1 MPVKTGIHA
10 GFPLSKGNDR
20 FEGNFRAFSRRTQRG
35 IYMLTEKEVCERAEY
50 CYLICLQL
58 NWMLSNDSI
67 QPVKYLEQIRKS
79 SLGLAEDDFIVMT
92 LEEGMKSGLE
102 DCGVNNLILM
112 YESFVHAFCEVMQ
125 IDIEDLRD
133 SMPRE
138 ALQKLAAEMGVELS
152 ASA

>member
-1 MPVKTGIHA
+1 MDSL
-10 GFPLSKGNDR
+10 FRGNDR
-20 FEGNFRAFSRRTQRG
+20 YETIFQEISLRTQRG

-58 NWMLSNDSI
+58 NWMLSNESI
-67 QPVKYLEQIRKS
+67 QPVKYIEQIRKS
-79 SLGLAEDDFIVMT
+79 SLGLADDDFIVMT

-138 ALQKLAAEMGVELS
+138 ALQKLAAEMGVELNP
-152 ASA
+152 ADK

>member
-20 FEGNFRAFSRRTQRG
+20 FEGSFRAFSRRTQRG

-58 NWMLSNDSI
+58 NWMLANEST
-67 QPVKYLEQIRKS
+67 QPVKYIEQIRKS

-133 SMPRE
+133 SIPRE
-138 ALQKLAAEMGVELS
+138 ALQKLASEMGVELNPEL
-152 ASA
+152 

>member
-1 MPVKTGIHA
+1 
-10 GFPLSKGNDR
+10 
-20 FEGNFRAFSRRTQRG
+20 
-35 IYMLTEKEVCERAEY
+35 
-50 CYLICLQL
+50 
-58 NWMLSNDSI
+58 
-67 QPVKYLEQIRKS
+67 VKYLEQIRKS

-133 SMPRE
+133 SIPRE
-138 ALQKLAAEMGVELS
+138 ALQKLAAEMGVELNPEP
-152 ASA
+152 

>member
-1 MPVKTGIHA
+1 
-10 GFPLSKGNDR
+10 
-20 FEGNFRAFSRRTQRG
+20 
-35 IYMLTEKEVCERAEY
+35 MLTEKEVCERAQY

-79 SLGLAEDDFIVMT
+79 SLGLAEDDFIVMS

-112 YESFVHAFCEVMQ
+112 YESFVHAFCDRPYYFVRAATPQVLLDEVDKV
-125 IDIEDLRD
+125 I
-133 SMPRE
+133 
-138 ALQKLAAEMGVELS
+138 
-152 ASA
+152 

>member
-1 MPVKTGIHA
+1 
-10 GFPLSKGNDR
+10 
-20 FEGNFRAFSRRTQRG
+20 
-35 IYMLTEKEVCERAEY
+35 MLTEKEVCERAEY

-58 NWMLSNDSI
+58 NWMLANDSI
-67 QPVKYLEQIRKS
+67 EPVKYLEQIRKS

-133 SMPRE
+133 SIPRE
-138 ALQKLAAEMGVELS
+138 ALQKLASEMGVELNPEL
-152 ASA
+152 

>member
-1 MPVKTGIHA
+1 
-10 GFPLSKGNDR
+10 
-20 FEGNFRAFSRRTQRG
+20 
-35 IYMLTEKEVCERAEY
+35 MLTEKEVCERAEY

-58 NWMLSNDSI
+58 NWMLANDSI
-67 QPVKYLEQIRKS
+67 EPVKYLEQIRKS

-125 IDIEDLRD
+125 IDLEDLRD
-133 SMPRE
+133 SIPVE
-138 ALQKLAAEMGVELS
+138 TLKILSSEMGVELNP
-152 ASA
+152 ADK